1 MIPLH
6 YYLTLAAL
14 LFTIGAF
21 GIMTQRNA
29 VKILM
34 CVEMMLNAANI
45 NLIAFSTYLGDI
57 SGQILVAFSIAI
69 AAAEAAVG
77 LAIFVYLYRLYG
89 TIDTTKIGEFR
100 RW

>member
-1 MIPLH
+1 MIPLY
-6 YYLTLAAL
+6 YYLALSTL
-14 LFTIGAF
+14 LFAIGAF

-34 CVEMMLNAANI
+34 CIEMMLNAANI
-45 NLIAFSTYLGDI
+45 NLVVFSAYLGDI
-57 SGQILVAFSIAI
+57 SGQILVTFSIAI

-77 LAIFVYLYRLYG
+77 LAILVHLYRIYG
-89 TIDTTKIGEFR
+89 TIDISKIGEFR